1 MDIRDFSMTKKQKV
15 VLIGA
20 GSLQFGLGSAGSVIN
35 IEILQGSIVSLHD
48 IDSTSLDLVT
58 QACNGAIKKGNFD
71 IELESTTDRNQAL
84 KNATFIINSIE
95 IPPRFEL
102 WNLDYETPRKYGNK
116 QVMGENGGPGGL
128 FHSLRVIPP
137 ILEICDDIQKI
148 CPNAFLINFSNPM
161 SRICLAIKRK
171 YPELKF
177 VGLCHEFLG
186 FQHHYKKILNT
197 PLNNLDIIA
206 GGLNHFGVVLSIKY
220 IDSGKDAYP
229 DLRAKAPAYLSE
241 LKGYESDVELV
252 KYILEKFG
260 YIPYTLDSHFGEYIG
275 WAHDKADLEG
285 IRLFYNGYKS
295 ITLKTG
301 DKLEKRIKRGNGAS
315 LVKPDNE
322 RAIPII
328 EGIITDSGHQEVSVN
343 LPNNGIITNIPQDLV
358 VECPAIVNK
367 RGLEAVKLGDYPK
380 GLAALLRNQAS
391 VQDLVV
397 EAILKKSKELA
408 FQALLLDPTIDSATK
423 AEKMFEEMI
432 KVNQDYID
440 LN

>member
-1 MDIRDFSMTKKQKV
+1 MTKKEKI

-20 GSLQFGLGSAGSVIN
+20 GSLQFGLGSVGSIIN
-35 IEILQGSIVSLHD
+35 SETLQGSTVSLHD
-48 IDSTSLDLVT
+48 IDPTNLELVT
-58 QACNGAIKKGNFD
+58 QACKGAFEKNNFD
-71 IELESTTDRNQAL
+71 IELESTIDRKKAL

-95 IPPRFEL
+95 VGPRFE
-102 WNLDYETPRKYGNK
+102 WFDLDYETPRKFGNK

-171 YPELKF
+171 YPALKF

-186 FQHHYKKILNT
+186 FQYHYSRILET
-197 PLNNLDIIA
+197 PLKNLDIIA

-220 IDSGKDAYP
+220 AESGKDAYP
-229 DLRAKAPAYLSE
+229 DLRKKAPAYLSE
-241 LKGYESDVELV
+241 LKGFGNDVELV

-260 YIPYTLDSHFGEYIG
+260 YIAYTPDSHYGEYIS
-275 WAHDKADLEG
+275 WAWEKANIEG
-285 IRLFYNGYKS
+285 VRLFYNGYKS

-301 DKLEKRIKRGNGAS
+301 DRLVKRLKRGSGAN
-315 LVKPDNE
+315 LVKPDHE

-343 LPNNGIITNIPQDLV
+343 LPNNGVITNIPQDLV

-367 RGLEAVKLGDYPK
+367 HGMEAVKIGDYPK

-397 EAILKKSKELA
+397 EAVLKKSKEIA
-408 FQALLLDPTIDSATK
+408 FQALLLDPTIDNASSA
-423 AEKMFEEMI
+423 EEMFEEMLKI
-432 KVNQDYID
+432 NQGYID

>member
-1 MDIRDFSMTKKQKV
+1 LTKKEKI

-20 GSLQFGLGSAGSVIN
+20 GSLQFGLGSVGSIIN
-35 IEILQGSIVSLHD
+35 SETLQGSTVSLHD
-48 IDSTSLDLVT
+48 IDPTNLELVT
-58 QACNGAIKKGNFD
+58 QACKGAIEKNNLD
-71 IELESTTDRNQAL
+71 IELESTIDRKKAL

-95 IPPRFEL
+95 VGPRFE
-102 WNLDYETPRKYGNK
+102 WFDLDYETPRKYGNK

-171 YPELKF
+171 YPALKF

-186 FQHHYKKILNT
+186 FQYHYSRILET
-197 PLNNLDIIA
+197 PLKNLDIIA

-220 IDSGKDAYP
+220 AESGKDAYP
-229 DLRAKAPAYLSE
+229 DLRKKAPAYLSE
-241 LKGYESDVELV
+241 LKGFGNDVELV

-260 YIPYTLDSHFGEYIG
+260 YIAYTPDSHYGEYIS
-275 WAHDKADLEG
+275 WAWEKANIEG
-285 IRLFYNGYKS
+285 VRLFYNGYKS

-301 DKLEKRIKRGNGAS
+301 DRLVKRLKRGSGAN
-315 LVKPDNE
+315 LVKPDHE

-343 LPNNGIITNIPQDLV
+343 LPNNGVITNIPQDLV

-367 RGLEAVKLGDYPK
+367 HGMEAVKIGDYPK

-397 EAILKKSKELA
+397 EAVLKKSKEIA
-408 FQALLLDPTIDSATK
+408 FQALLLDPTIDNASSA
-423 AEKMFEEMI
+423 EEMFEEMLKI
-432 KVNQDYID
+432 NQGYID

>member
-1 MDIRDFSMTKKQKV
+1 MTKKEKI

-20 GSLQFGLGSAGSVIN
+20 GSLQFGLGSVGSIIN
-35 IEILQGSIVSLHD
+35 SETLQGSTVSLHD
-48 IDSTSLDLVT
+48 IDPTNLELVT
-58 QACNGAIKKGNFD
+58 QACKEAIEKKNFD
-71 IELESTTDRNQAL
+71 IELESTTDRKKAL

-95 IPPRFEL
+95 VGPRFE
-102 WNLDYETPRKYGNK
+102 WFDLDYETPRKFGNK

-137 ILEICDDIQKI
+137 ILEICDDIHKT

-171 YPELKF
+171 YPALRF

-186 FQHHYKKILNT
+186 FQMHYSRILET
-197 PLNNLDIIA
+197 PLSNLKISA

-229 DLRAKAPAYLSE
+229 DLRKNGPAYLSE
-241 LKGYESDVELV
+241 VKGFGHDVDLV

-260 YIPYTLDSHFGEYIG
+260 YLAYTPDSHYGEYISWG
-275 WAHDKADLEG
+275 YEKANLEG
-285 IRLFYNGYKS
+285 VRLFYNGYKS
-295 ITLKTG
+295 YTIKAG
-301 DKLEKRIKRGNGAS
+301 DRLVKRIKRGSGAN
-315 LVKPDNE
+315 LVKPDTE

-328 EGIITDSGHQEVSVN
+328 EGILTDSGHEEASVN
-343 LPNNGIITNIPQDLV
+343 LPNDGVITNIPQDLV

-367 RGLEAVKLGDYPK
+367 QGLEAIKLGDYPK

-397 EAILKKSKELA
+397 EAILKKSKEIA
-408 FQALLLDPTIDSATK
+408 FQALLLDPTINDASK
-423 AEKMFEEMI
+423 AEEMFEEMI
-432 KVNQDYID
+432 KINKDYID